1 MTWSAVENRKAV
13 WPPFDLCVQ
22 NLASRY
28 HVVIQAVRAVAGFN
42 ANVAAQ
48 AEAIESRYKE
58 KLSDHHAYI
67 REHGEDMPEIANWK
81 WA

>member
-1 MTWSAVENRKAV
+1 
-13 WPPFDLCVQ
+13 
-22 NLASRY
+22 
-28 HVVIQAVRAVAGFN
+28 VVIQAVRAVAGFN